1 MATLMEKLNKALE
14 IKKPLTP
21 SLIREYTAIRSMFSP
36 AKRKKLDALM
46 DKMPGAFSKGNLAR
60 TIVKKTGGVKTQRK
74 AKQGGNPD
82 IQKKQGFVGAM
93 AKGGKATK
101 KAKGMAR
108 GGKMKSK
115 GMKRGGKM
123 MKAKGMARGGKAKR

>member
-1 MATLMEKLNKALE
+1 MEKLNKALE
-14 IKKPLTP
+14 IEKPLTP
-21 SLIREYTAIRSMFSP
+21 SLIREYNAIRSMFAP

-46 DKMPGAFSKGNLAR
+46 GKMPGAFSKGNLAKKL
-60 TIVKKTGGVKTQRK
+60 VKKTGGVKTQRK
-74 AKQGGNPD
+74 AKKGGNPD

-108 GGKMKSK
+108 GGKMMKSK
-115 GMKRGGKM
+115 GMARGGKTS
-123 MKAKGMARGGKAKR
+123 MKSKGMARGGKAKR